1 MEHLIRA
8 VRDAVKKKSW
18 YAATALALVLP
29 DACGAVDQPG
39 RGQSR
44 DRYIRWADRW
54 TRGYFSNPMGKVFLS
69 GRELF
74 ALRCAFLHE
83 GDLMT
88 NPDRPQA
95 PDDSDAM
102 FEVLNQVTLYGADM
116 PVVPARTMAKSG
128 SDRTTGY
135 GIGVAEFCEA
145 ICAAVESWLGHA
157 RADSTLA
164 ARIERLTQTG
174 AIIQVL
180 PNFGMR
186 PL

>member
-1 MEHLIRA
+1 MEHLVRG
-8 VRDAVKKKSW
+8 VRDAVQKQSW
-18 YAATALALVLP
+18 YAAAALALTLP
-29 DACGAVDQPG
+29 DACGAVEQPG
-39 RGQSR
+39 PGRSR

-54 TRGYFSNPMGKVFLS
+54 TRSYFSNPIGKVFLS
-69 GRELF
+69 GHDLF

-88 NPDRPQA
+88 NPDAPQA
-95 PDDSDAM
+95 PDDSSAM
-102 FEVLNQVTLYGADM
+102 FEVLNRVTFYGADI
-116 PVVPARTMAKSG
+116 PVVPARTMTKSG

-135 GIGVAEFCEA
+135 GVGVAEFCEW
-145 ICAAVESWLGHA
+145 ICAAVESWLAEA
-157 RADSTLA
+157 RTNSTLA
-164 ARIERLTQTG
+164 ARIERLAQSG